1 MMYTID
7 KDSSRDCIYVLKKRF
22 IATQNIKGELDF
34 CWSRTTTTFSSFSKD
49 FFSHSNIYWMW
60 AAAWEE
66 RCYCSHSVRFARLL
80 RELLLLAERKRGLS
94 PPHSLQSSFCLNP
107 YWQSSLLATQQR
119 EQGEKC
125 VKSIVTFHNGWER
138 FSSSFPLSLA
148 GFYRQLPKI
157 MFA

>member
-66 RCYCSHSVRFARLL
+66 KNVATAVTVCVLPDSLESYSFLQKGKEVS
-80 RELLLLAERKRGLS
+80 LLLTLFKA
-94 PPHSLQSSFCLNP
+94 P
-107 YWQSSLLATQQR
+107 
-119 EQGEKC
+119 
-125 VKSIVTFHNGWER
+125 
-138 FSSSFPLSLA
+138 
-148 GFYRQLPKI
+148 
-157 MFA
+157 FAWIHIDNQVC